1 MAPISVV
8 SPSMECL
15 KEIQEECFKVGIPLK
30 TRHREVAPNQYEVV
44 ALFGHVTTHV
54 DQNIILSQIIE
65 EIAVKHDL
73 AALLHEKPFQ
83 GVNGSGKHN
92 NWSLRTKDG
101 VNILDHRQVFARTGR
116 VEAYPLV
123 MAAILKAVDQYA
135 DLIRL
140 ASAAPGNDFRLGACE
155 APPAIISV
163 YLGEEL
169 TAHLQQFRSK
179 LSLFLFRVMFICVIR
194 SVSDLC
200 FCLFTDATNISDV
213 PLFSE
218 HHKTLNLGASVLAN
232 IEIPK
237 QDRNRT
243 SPFPYCGDRFE
254 FRALGSSQV
263 WFIVFNS
270 CAITI

>member
-123 MAAILKAVDQYA
+123 MAAILKRWISTQTSFDWPARRQETTSDWEPA
-135 DLIRL
+135 RRL
-140 ASAAPGNDFRLGACE
+140 PPSFRCIWAK
-155 APPAIISV
+155 SSR
-163 YLGEEL
+163 
-169 TAHLQQFRSK
+169 H
-179 LSLFLFRVMFICVIR
+179 ICSSSGVSYPFFF
-194 SVSDLC
+194 SVS
-200 FCLFTDATNISDV
+200 CL
-213 PLFSE
+213 
-218 HHKTLNLGASVLAN
+218 SVL
-232 IEIPK
+232 
-237 QDRNRT
+237 
-243 SPFPYCGDRFE
+243 
-254 FRALGSSQV
+254 
-263 WFIVFNS
+263 
-270 CAITI
+270 